1 VRRSRLVP
9 ARVRVRARRVRA
21 REAGVAGEAIVV
33 GWWVGVVLD
42 WIGCVVIGW
51 VWYRA
56 RDWLDQLVWTGTK

>member
-33 GWWVGVVLD
+33 GWCLD
-42 WIGCVVIGW
+42 GCWIGLGV
-51 VWYRA
+51 
-56 RDWLDQLVWTGTK
+56 